1 MAAMS
6 SLPAGAE
13 HVPAQ
18 KKVALLTKVA
28 RMYHERGMTQPE
40 IADQLNLS
48 QSRISRLL
56 KEAVAAGVVRT
67 IVVAPAGVHTDLE
80 DEIRSH
86 YDLRDVV
93 VVDAPAEQNE
103 EALLAALGSG
113 AAGYLEASLSPD
125 DRIGISSW
133 SSTLLAVLKAM
144 SPRTTRM
151 AREVVQI
158 LGGVGNPAA
167 QVKATHLADG
177 LARVTGSSAVYLP
190 LPGIVADASVVHVLL
205 DDSYTGA
212 APSLWDELTVALVG
226 IGSLQPSELLRS
238 SGNAISERDEN
249 ELRER
254 GAVGDVCLRFFDE
267 SGAPVESELERRVIG
282 ISSEQLRKTPRRIGV
297 AGGARKHEAIR
308 AAVRGGWVNVLIT
321 DEETA
326 EFLLRD

>member
-1 MAAMS
+1 MDSFPSGAAQ
-6 SLPAGAE
+6 
-13 HVPAQ
+13 VPAP
-18 KKVALLTKVA
+18 KKIALLTKVA

-40 IADQLNLS
+40 IAEQLNLS
-48 QSRISRLL
+48 QSRVSRLL
-56 KEAVAAGVVRT
+56 KEAVAMGVVRT
-67 IVVAPAGVHTDLE
+67 IVVAPPGVHTDLE
-80 DEIRSH
+80 DDIRTR

-93 VVDAPAEQNE
+93 VVDAPVERNE

-133 SSTLLAVLKAM
+133 SSTLLAVLNAM

-190 LPGIVADASVVHVLL
+190 LPGIVADASVVDVLL
-205 DDSYTGA
+205 NDSYTGT
-212 APSLWDELTVALVG
+212 APSLWDDLTVALVG
-226 IGSLQPSELLRS
+226 IGSLRPSELLKS
-238 SGNAISERDEN
+238 SGNTISDADEKQ
-249 ELRER
+249 LRAQ
-254 GAVGDVCLRFFDE
+254 GAVGDVCLRYFDE
-267 SGAPVESELERRVIG
+267 KGALVESDLERRVIG
-282 ISSEQLRKTPRRIGV
+282 ISAEQLLRTPRRIGV

-308 AAVRGGWVNVLIT
+308 AAVRGGWTNVLIT
-321 DEETA
+321 DEGTA
-326 EFLLRD
+326 EYLLRSK

>member
-1 MAAMS
+1 MMS
-6 SLPAGAE
+6 PSSPAGTGQ
-13 HVPAQ
+13 VPAQ

-40 IADQLNLS
+40 IAEQLNLS
-48 QSRISRLL
+48 QSRVSRLL
-56 KEAVAAGVVRT
+56 KEAVAMGVVRT
-67 IVVAPAGVHTDLE
+67 IVVAPSGVHTDLE
-80 DEIRSH
+80 DEIRAR

-93 VVDAPAEQNE
+93 IVDGPAERNE
-103 EALLAALGSG
+103 EVLLAALGSG

-190 LPGIVADASVVHVLL
+190 LPGIVADASVVDVLL
-205 DDSYTGA
+205 NDSYTGT
-212 APSLWDELTVALVG
+212 APSLWNELTVALVG
-226 IGSLQPSELLRS
+226 IGSLTPSELLRS
-238 SGNAISERDEN
+238 SGNTISDADEKQ
-249 ELRER
+249 LRKR

-267 SGAPVESELERRVIG
+267 SGELVESDLERRVIG
-282 ISSEQLRKTPRRIGV
+282 ISAEQLRRTPRRIGV

-308 AAVRGGWVNVLIT
+308 AAVRGGWTNVLIT
-321 DEETA
+321 DEGTA
-326 EFLLRD
+326 EYLLRS